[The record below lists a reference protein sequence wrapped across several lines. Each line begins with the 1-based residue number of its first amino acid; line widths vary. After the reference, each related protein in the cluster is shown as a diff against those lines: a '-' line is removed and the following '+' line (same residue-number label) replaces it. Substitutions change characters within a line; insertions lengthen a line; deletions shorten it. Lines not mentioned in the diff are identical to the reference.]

1 MKISRGMK
9 VSLGTLAVVAALAG
23 CGPERAG
30 SAVVLGTERITDET
44 VAAKAATLATALKL
58 PIDKQITGVTV
69 QRLTS
74 NAIVEEAAS
83 QAGITVTQGQ
93 VDELIDEA
101 VQSNG
106 GREQFEQLAIQQGL
120 LPEDVPLQ
128 ARISLLAS
136 ALGEKLAPGVDQQA
150 ASTVIAQDLVRVS
163 NELNVTVSPRF
174 GVWDSNQ
181 LRLDA
186 PPNDLSKPLLTND
199 PTQLLPNQ

>member
-1 MKISRGMK
+1 MK
-9 VSLGTLAVVAALAG
+9 VSLGTLAVVAVMAG
-23 CGPERAG
+23 CGPDRAG
-30 SAVVLGTERITDET
+30 SAVVYGSDRITDEV

-74 NAIVEEAAS
+74 NAIVEEAAA

-93 VDELIDEA
+93 VDALIDEA

-106 GREQFEQLAIQQGL
+106 GRAQFEQLAIQQGL

-136 ALGEKLAPGVDQQA
+136 ALGEKLAPGADQQA
-150 ASTVIAQDLVRVS
+150 ASSVIAQDLVRVS
-163 NELNVTVSPRF
+163 NELKVTVSPRF

-199 PTQLLPNQ
+199 PTQLLPTQ

>member
-1 MKISRGMK
+1 
-9 VSLGTLAVVAALAG
+9 
-23 CGPERAG
+23 
-30 SAVVLGTERITDET
+30 
-44 VAAKAATLATALKL
+44 
-58 PIDKQITGVTV
+58 
-69 QRLTS
+69 
-74 NAIVEEAAS
+74 
-83 QAGITVTQGQ
+83 VTQGQ

-101 VQSNG
+101 VQANG

-128 ARISLLAS
+128 ARISLLAT
-136 ALGEKLAPGVDQQA
+136 ALGAKLAPGVDQQA